1 MNFSGYKEYRS
12 EAMQRICNNEYVRSL
27 LVNDDDSSIAP
38 HDMVGKYVYP
48 FEYLPNTTEVA
59 KSFVTM
65 LLSTPVVN
73 GSTSSKTTIIFYITS
88 HENLIFVTVP
98 NKDLSVVSALDVTVN
113 SETFLSHTSAVAEYV
128 FKYVSDSNVW
138 KLKGKTV
145 NLADYGIVVHDTPVN
160 GDTIAVTVTGRK
172 YLRYDLIAEEI
183 DRMFNGSL
191 AFGFKL
197 SLVSRKDG
205 YQPLNNFHGT
215 MLVYETSD
223 WNRKWPSQP

>member
-12 EAMQRICNNEYVRSL
+12 EAMQRICNNEYVRGL
-27 LVNDDDSSIAP
+27 LVDGADADIAP
-38 HDMVGKYVYP
+38 HEMVGKYVYP

-73 GSTSSKTTIIFYITS
+73 GSTSSKTTIVFYITS

-98 NKDLSVVSALDVTVN
+98 NKDLEVVSDLDITVN
-113 SETFLSHTSAVAEYV
+113 EDTFLSYTSVVA
-128 FKYVSDSNVW
+128 KYTFIYSSQDDVWMLNGKVADMSN
-138 KLKGKTV
+138 
-145 NLADYGIVVHDTPVN
+145 YGIAVNETPSD
-160 GDTIAVTVTGRK
+160 GATISIIVSGKR

-215 MLVYETSD
+215 MLVYETTD